1 MLSASA
7 ELSCCDCCRVA
18 RDGSRLP
25 PLVGVQFGNGSA
37 RWFSRCTALR
47 ILLADAGDGA
57 APNAVS
63 KSDNFRGVG
72 AESPFSPGE
81 RGLSMVVGDGK
92 RKEQSMGEKENDG
105 NRDLC

>member
-72 AESPFSPGE
+72 ATGTESPFSPGE
-81 RGLSMVVGDGK
+81 RGLSMVVDDGK
-92 RKEQSMGEKENDG
+92 KKEQSMGGERK
-105 NRDLC
+105 

>member
-1 MLSASA
+1 M
-7 ELSCCDCCRVA
+7 
-18 RDGSRLP
+18 P
-25 PLVGVQFGNGSA
+25 PLVGVQFDNGSA